1 MTAHARHEAAMAL
14 ADRADAANRRV
25 RALFLA
31 ASVEEEEAA
40 KLSEASEPSRS
51 ILYRSAAWLA
61 LNAGDPARALE
72 LARRGLRRS
81 VLPVPPAIAAELRAV
96 GRVARATM
104 RATR

>member
-1 MTAHARHEAAMAL
+1 MTAHANHEAAMAL

-31 ASVEEEEAA
+31 ASVLEEEAA
-40 KLSEASEPSRS
+40 QLADGNEPSRS

-61 LNAGDPARALE
+61 INAGDPGRAIR
-72 LARRGLRRS
+72 LAKLGLRGGPQ
-81 VLPVPPAIAAELRAV
+81 PVPSKIHAELRAV
-96 GRVARATM
+96 RCVARATM

>member
-1 MTAHARHEAAMAL
+1 MTATDRHEAAMTL

-40 KLSEASEPSRS
+40 KLADASEPSRS

-61 LNAGDPARALE
+61 LNAGDPARALD

-81 VLPVPPAIAAELRAV
+81 VLPVPPEIAAELRAV